1 MTPLRSWA
9 DIDVDSVVR
18 HEGISRI
25 KFMISICRRVY
36 DEVIMVYISLSIP
49 IVARKKRKA

>member
-18 HEGISRI
+18 HEGIPRI

>member
-9 DIDVDSVVR
+9 NIDVDSIVG
-18 HEGISRI
+18 HEGIPRI

-36 DEVIMVYISLSIP
+36 DKVIMVYIRLSIP